1 MKMKIKCIDNKG
13 HSYLTNGATY
23 DAWFTG
29 DDLWSSSDV
38 NCGFSLF
45 HGNLNT
51 TAHGVF
57 ELVEES
63 KPHPHADLMLKYA
76 MISQY
81 DDKPWENFEFK
92 NQYSDGWTRVV
103 SPCWDME
110 NEYRLKPQEP
120 KIKFGQV
127 WIDFNGTQATVKLVS
142 GGVVFFDVPVGG
154 INMQHSLQQ
163 EYFLQ
168 NFKLKENK

>member
-1 MKMKIKCIDNKG
+1 MKIKCINNKG
-13 HSYLTNGATY
+13 HSYLTNGASY
-23 DAWFTG
+23 NAWFIG
-29 DDLWSSSDV
+29 GELWSGSD
-38 NCGFSLF
+38 NDCGFQLY
-45 HGNLNT
+45 HGDLST

-57 ELVEES
+57 ELIED

-81 DDKPWENFEFK
+81 DDKPWESFECRSEKGTWYAMVADSTF
-92 NQYSDGWTRVV
+92 YS
-103 SPCWDME
+103 
-110 NEYRLKPQEP
+110 NLEYRLKPQEP

-127 WIDFNGTQATVKLVS
+127 WIDSNGTKATVKLAS

-154 INMQHSLQQ
+154 LNMQHSLEQN
-163 EYFLQ
+163 YFLQ